1 MLLFI
6 DTSDFNNLNFALIN
20 GNKGTDED
28 IKEFSAK
35 VAFNENYK
43 TNEFL
48 EKFLKKSKVTPKH
61 LTKVVVCSG
70 PGSFTG
76 IRVGV
81 SLAQALGFGL
91 NIPVVAI
98 PKSKIPK
105 DLHKLYNLKSGRSL
119 TVNYG
124 QKPNITKAKPLIPSN
139 GISTK

>member
-1 MLLFI
+1 MTLFI
-6 DTSDFNNLNFALIN
+6 DTSDFNNLTLAVVNNAVVKIH
-20 GNKGTDED
+20 TT
-28 IKEFSAK
+28 S

-48 EKFLKKSKVTPKH
+48 EKFLKHQNVKPKD

-81 SLAQALGFGL
+81 ALAQALGFAL

-98 PKSKIPK
+98 PKSKVPK
-105 DLHKLYNLKSGRSL
+105 DIRKLGSIKSGKTL
-119 TVNYG
+119 VMNYG
-124 QKPNITKAKPLIPSN
+124 QKPNITKAKKKSVQKK
-139 GISTK
+139 TK